1 MTRIARVQ
9 GVLALAMGLALP
21 RVALAADKADQR
33 TLEETRE
40 RYVDRMREFADDA
53 RRIVEQTEDDEREK
67 IRSSYGAAMRRLE
80 DEEGRTRTL
89 AIGKIENFLGKYPGS
104 AYVPDMKFRLADLY
118 FEDSET
124 DWLARMDEYNR
135 LEAQLADNPT
145 ASLPEPP
152 TKDYR
157 RSIGLYRELV
167 SNYPD
172 YANIPDAL
180 YLLGWCLSAPNA
192 QQYDE
197 AAARDVYLAILARHP
212 DSPFANDASMR
223 LGEYYFDQPGTA
235 EDPTSSLRV
244 AIGYYERVMRSA
256 TEGHNFDAAVYKLGW
271 AHYKL
276 NEYDKSLAY
285 MVQLLDYSEDQ
296 FKRSGKASNMR
307 PEAVEYL
314 AITYADIADRSQR
327 PPAAVAE
334 EHLARVGKRAWQHDV
349 VERLAIILDRY
360 AKWDQ
365 AIEVY
370 GYLQSKWPL
379 DPENPVYQYEVA
391 KLYRKIPPSGDEA
404 ASGAA
409 LAELAARYS
418 SDTDWYR
425 ANLGNPDALA
435 TAREYIEG
443 SLAAVATEDLL
454 RAQGSGKV
462 EDYKLAASKY
472 KEFLEKYPFNAE
484 YDTYQWYFALSLFA
498 SNQFAEAADQYK
510 QITKN
515 ERSPFRD
522 GARYQRM
529 KALEEIVRS
538 AYGKLEEVPSGAIV
552 ERVDTSPWGKQTTRF
567 MLSDE
572 HKAFIEA
579 ADDIAEREFTDP
591 EWIPVLEKNRS
602 ALLYVP
608 AQILHNHGHRE
619 EANGRFE
626 KLLARYYNTREAEYA
641 AALVVARYQEEGN
654 LAKVLEQA
662 RRFRENPPGVAGQ
675 REKTFSNFEEQAAY
689 NLAAELVK
697 NEKYAEAA
705 DAFLKFTKDF
715 PQSQYI
721 KEATRTAA
729 NNLDRAG
736 RSEDAIRLYETYI
749 QRWPSDENS
758 KFLYFRIAQTYSS
771 ILDLGKAIQYYEQL
785 VKLFPGFEDTPAAM
799 FNAAF
804 LRVGIGDH
812 EGAARGY
819 ERYARAYPDQ
829 ADAEETA
836 WRAGEQWKLVSEN
849 AALAFYQDYIKRY
862 GSKKPDHLVEAHYRV
877 VKIFERRGDSR
888 RAAQAQEQL
897 QSAFR
902 ANVGAGLNAAVRSMA
917 AEGALS
923 DLQAR
928 FESFK
933 TYKYSKQ
940 ERANVDLILKE
951 KPAELAALTDFAVRM
966 IQEYQD
972 FDTASASLYFQGMAY
987 FVYADLVYN
996 APPPAGLDDD
1006 EIGIYQQQLDS
1017 YRIPAEDKG
1026 KARLIACLEK
1036 ARAEKRWGAWNSK
1049 VVEALHE
1056 RYPLEYPSERQESR
1070 GSIPSS
1076 PVPLAGPQSIGAPGG
1091 EP

>member
-1 MTRIARVQ
+1 
-9 GVLALAMGLALP
+9 VLALALGAGWP
-21 RVALAADKADQR
+21 GRALAADAAEQKL
-33 TLEETRE
+33 LEETRE
-40 RYVDRMREFADDA
+40 RYADRMREFADDA

-67 IRSSYGAAMRRLE
+67 IRSSYGNAMRRLE
-80 DEEGRTRTL
+80 DEEGKTRLL
-89 AIGKIENFLGKYPGS
+89 AISKIENFLGKYPS
-104 AYVPDMKFRLADLY
+104 SSYVPDMKFRLADLY

-124 DWLARMDEYNR
+124 NWLARMEEYNR
-135 LEAQLADNPT
+135 LEAQLANNPT
-145 ASLPEPP
+145 ATLPEPP
-152 TKDYR
+152 LKDYR

-167 SNYPD
+167 ANYPD
-172 YANIPDAL
+172 YANVPDAL
-180 YLLGWCLSAPNA
+180 YLLGWCLSAQNA
-192 QQYDE
+192 EQFDE
-197 AAARDVYLAILARHP
+197 SAARDVYLAITTRFP
-212 DSPFANDASMR
+212 TSPFANDANMR

-235 EDPTSSLRV
+235 EDPTASLRV
-244 AIGYYERVMRSA
+244 AIGYYERVLKDGPGGR
-256 TEGHNFDAAVYKLGW
+256 NFDEAIYKLGW

-276 NEYDKSLAY
+276 NEYERSLAY
-285 MVQLLDYSEDQ
+285 MVQLLDYSDQQ
-296 FKRSGKASNMR
+296 FKQSGKASNMR

-314 AITYADIADRSQR
+314 AITYADIADRTQR
-327 PPAAVAE
+327 PPAAVAD
-334 EHLARVGKRAWQHDV
+334 EHLGGVGKRPWQHDV
-349 VERLAIILDRY
+349 VERLAVILDRY

-365 AIEVY
+365 AIDVY
-370 GYLQSKWPL
+370 AFLQRKWPL
-379 DPENPVYQYEVA
+379 DPKNPVYQYEIA

-409 LAELAARYS
+409 LAELAEKYS
-418 SDTDWYR
+418 SDTEWYR

-454 RAQGSGKV
+454 RAQQSGKV

-472 KEFLEKYPFNAE
+472 KEFLEKYPFNNE
-484 YDTYQWYFALSLFA
+484 YDTYQWYYALSLFA
-498 SNQFAEAADQYK
+498 SNQFPAAAEQYK
-510 QITKN
+510 QIIKN

-552 ERVDTSPWGKQTTRF
+552 ERVETTPWGKQTTRF
-567 MLSDE
+567 LLSDE

-579 ADDIAEREFTDP
+579 CDEIAEREFTDP
-591 EWIPVLEKNRS
+591 EWVPVLEKNRS

-619 EANGRFE
+619 EATARFE
-626 KLLARYYNTREAEYA
+626 KLLARYYATREAEFA
-641 AALVVARYQEEGN
+641 AALIVARYQEEGN

-662 RRFRENPPGVAGQ
+662 RRFRESPPGVAGQ
-675 REKTFSNFEEQAAY
+675 REKEFSNFEEQAAY

-697 NEKYAEAA
+697 NEKFAEAA
-705 DAFLKFTKDF
+705 EAFLKFTRDF

-736 RSEDAIRLYETYI
+736 RSEEAIRLYETYI

-771 ILDLGKAIQYYEQL
+771 ILDLGRAIQYYEQL

-819 ERYARAYPDQ
+819 ERYARTYPEKD
-829 ADAEETA
+829 DAESTA
-836 WRAGEQWKLVSEN
+836 WKAGEQWKLVSEA
-849 AALAFYQDYIKRY
+849 AALAFYQDYVRRY
-862 GSKKPDHLVEAHYRV
+862 GNTKPDHLVEAHYRI
-877 VKIFERRGDSR
+877 VKIFEGRGDAR
-888 RAAQAQEQL
+888 RAAQAQDQL
-897 QSAFR
+897 QAAFR
-902 ANVGAGLNAAVRSMA
+902 ANVASGLNTAVRSMA
-917 AEGALS
+917 AEGALAEI
-923 DLQAR
+923 QAR
-928 FESFK
+928 FDAFK
-933 TYKYSKQ
+933 SYKYSKQ
-940 ERANVDLILKE
+940 EKANVELILQE
-951 KPAELAALTDFAVRM
+951 KPAELAALTDYAVQM

-996 APPPAGLDDD
+996 APPPAALSD
-1006 EIGIYQQQLDS
+1006 EEIAIYQQQLDS

-1036 ARAEKRWGAWNSK
+1036 ARSEKRWGAWNSR
-1049 VVEALHE
+1049 VVDALHE
-1056 RYPLEYPSERQESR
+1056 RYPLEYPSERKETR
-1070 GSIPSS
+1070 GAIPSS
-1076 PVPLAGPQSIGAPGG
+1076 PVPMAGPQSVEAPPAGG
-1091 EP
+1091 GP